1 MARLENKVAL
11 VSGGASGLGQAQ
23 CLVMAREGASVVVTD
38 INLEGAQAVADEI
51 KAKGGNAM
59 ALHQDVTQEARWEE
73 VIASTVEQ
81 YGKLDILVNNAGIG
95 AGGNAEDCTLEDWR
109 LVMSVNLDAVFLGTK
124 HAIRAMKQTGGGS
137 IINISSIMGLIGA
150 AGSGAYNASKGGV
163 KLLTKSSALYCANAK
178 YGIRVN
184 SVHPGYVYTPLVQ
197 RFFDRPDGESAEQN
211 LIDLHPIGR
220 LGQPEDIANGVLY
233 LASDESS
240 FVTGS
245 ELVIDGGYTAQ

>member
-1 MARLENKVAL
+1 
-11 VSGGASGLGQAQ
+11 
-23 CLVMAREGASVVVTD
+23 
-38 INLEGAQAVADEI
+38 
-51 KAKGGNAM
+51 
-59 ALHQDVTQEARWEE
+59 
-73 VIASTVEQ
+73 
-81 YGKLDILVNNAGIG
+81 
-95 AGGNAEDCTLEDWR
+95 
-109 LVMSVNLDAVFLGTK
+109 
-124 HAIRAMKQTGGGS
+124 MKQTGGGS

-163 KLLTKSSALYCANAK
+163 KLLTKSSALYCANAG

-197 RFFDRPDGESAEQN
+197 RFFDGPDGEAAHQN
-211 LIDLHPIGR
+211 LINLHPIGR

>member
-38 INLEGAQAVADEI
+38 INLEGAQAVAEEI
-51 KAKGGNAM
+51 NAKGGTAI
-59 ALHQDVTQEARWEE
+59 AAHQDVTQEARWEE
-73 VIASTVEQ
+73 IIANTVEQ
-81 YGKLDILVNNAGIG
+81 FGKLDILVNNAGIG

-124 HAIRAMKQTGGGS
+124 HAIRAMKETGGGS

-163 KLLTKSSALYCANAK
+163 KLLTKSSALYCAGAK

-197 RFFDRPDGESAEQN
+197 RFFDGPDGEAAEQN

-220 LGQPEDIANGVLY
+220 LGQPEDIANGVLF

>member
-23 CLVMAREGASVVVTD
+23 SLVMAREGASLVVTD
-38 INLEGAQAVADEI
+38 INLEGAQAVADKI
-51 KAKGGNAM
+51 KANGGNAI
-59 ALHQDVTQEARWEE
+59 ALHQDVTEEERWKE
-73 VIASTVEQ
+73 VITTAVEQ

-109 LVMSVNLDAVFLGTK
+109 LVLSVNLDAVFLGTK

-163 KLLTKSSALYCANAK
+163 KLLTKSSALYCANAG

-184 SVHPGYVYTPLVQ
+184 SVHPGYVDTPLVQ
-197 RFFDRPDGESAEQN
+197 RFFDGPEGEGARQK

-220 LGQPEDIANGVLY
+220 LGVPEDIANGVLY

>member
-51 KAKGGNAM
+51 KASGGNAI
-59 ALHQDVTQEARWEE
+59 ALHQDVTQEERWQE
-73 VIASTVEQ
+73 VIASVIEQ

-163 KLLTKSSALYCANAK
+163 KLLTKSSALYCANAG

-197 RFFDRPDGESAEQN
+197 RFFDGPDGEAAHQN

>member
-38 INLEGAQAVADEI
+38 INLEGAQAVVEQITA
-51 KAKGGNAM
+51 AGGTAI
-59 ALHQDVTQEARWEE
+59 AAHQDVTEEARWEE
-73 VIASTVEQ
+73 IIANTVEQ
-81 YGKLDILVNNAGIG
+81 FGKLDILVNNAGIG

-124 HAIRAMKQTGGGS
+124 HAIRAMKETGGGS

-163 KLLTKSSALYCANAK
+163 KLLTKSSALYCAGAK

-197 RFFDRPDGESAEQN
+197 RFFDGPDGEAMHQN
-211 LIDLHPIGR
+211 LINLHPIGR
-220 LGQPEDIANGVLY
+220 LGQPEDIANGVLF

>member
-51 KAKGGNAM
+51 KAKGGTAI
-59 ALHQDVTQEARWEE
+59 ALHQDVTKEERWEE
-73 VIASTVEQ
+73 VIASVVEQ

-124 HAIRAMKQTGGGS
+124 HAIRVMKQTGGGS

-163 KLLTKSSALYCANAK
+163 KLLTKSSALYCANAG

-197 RFFDRPDGESAEQN
+197 RFFDGPDGEAAHQN
-211 LIDLHPIGR
+211 LINLHPIGR